1 METLLLAAAIFAVIL
16 GLAGILLPLLPGTP
30 LVFAGL
36 WLLAWLDD
44 FSRVSVTTVVVLA
57 AMAVLA
63 WLVDYIAAALGVRRS
78 GASGLAVL
86 GAALGAVIGLAGGL
100 VGGHCRTDRR
110 GRHRRMAGPSQ
121 PRAGHPGRPRGRP
134 WLPAGYRRE
143 NRHRLHHAWHFRGRL
158 AGLSAKSIHSP
169 PHPSGVHHGITQ
181 AEQSRCTAQA
191 SA

>member
-57 AMAVLA
+57 A
-63 WLVDYIAAALGVRRS
+63 
-78 GASGLAVL
+78 
-86 GAALGAVIGLAGGL
+86 LGAVIGLAGGL

-121 PRAGHPGRPRGRP
+121 PRAGRPGRPRGRP
-134 WLPAGYRRE
+134 RLPAGHRRE

-169 PHPSGVHHGITQ
+169 PHLSGVHHGITQ
-181 AEQSRCTAQA
+181 AEQPRRTVQA

>member
-86 GAALGAVIGLAGGL
+86 GAALGAVVGLAGGL
-100 VGGHCRTDRR
+100 VGVIVGPIAGAVIGEWLARR
-110 GRHRRMAGPSQ
+110 NHAQ
-121 PRAGHPGRPRGRP
+121 AARAG
-134 WLPAGYRRE
+134 LA
-143 NRHRLHHAWHFRGRL
+143 
-158 AGLSAKSIHSP
+158 AGLGFLLAVAAKI
-169 PHPSGVHHGITQ
+169 GIAFTMLGIF
-181 AEQSRCTAQA
+181 AVAWLA
-191 SA
+191 